1 MPIHQRFKFA
11 LLASSILFMQ
21 PTTAGTLEHAI
32 DTQQSAELSSQQT
45 QKKIDVLADE
55 TTELLV
61 EYRTVLAQTES
72 IQSYNQQI
80 DTLIESQQTELA
92 SMDEQLTNITATQRD
107 ILPLM
112 LKMIDT
118 LSQFVELDVPFLMDE
133 RQTRVAELEAL
144 MKRADVSLS
153 EKYRRILEAY
163 QVETEYGRTIEA
175 YQAALINGDSGRTV
189 DFLRIGRVG
198 LYYLSLDGREAGMW
212 DNKTKQWHVLP
223 TDQNQ
228 AVSQGLKVALK
239 QLPPNLLVLPKKT
252 EEVEQ

>member
-1 MPIHQRFKFA
+1 
-11 LLASSILFMQ
+11 
-21 PTTAGTLEHAI
+21 
-32 DTQQSAELSSQQT
+32 
-45 QKKIDVLADE
+45 
-55 TTELLV
+55 
-61 EYRTVLAQTES
+61 
-72 IQSYNQQI
+72 
-80 DTLIESQQTELA
+80 
-92 SMDEQLTNITATQRD
+92 
-107 ILPLM
+107 
-112 LKMIDT
+112 
-118 LSQFVELDVPFLMDE
+118 
-133 RQTRVAELEAL
+133 
-144 MKRADVSLS
+144 VSLS

-239 QLPPNLLVLPKKT
+239 QLPPNLLVLPMQT
-252 EEVEQ
+252 VEVAQ